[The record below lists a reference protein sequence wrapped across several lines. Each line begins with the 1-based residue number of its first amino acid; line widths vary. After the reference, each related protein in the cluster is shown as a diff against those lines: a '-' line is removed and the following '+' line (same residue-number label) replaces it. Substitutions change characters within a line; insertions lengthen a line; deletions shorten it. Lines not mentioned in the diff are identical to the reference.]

1 MSSEEQLKGF
11 QWGVCGFTCISVRLP
26 WLLSGEWT
34 GQEQERKQGAR
45 EEIHVVGHGEG
56 IN

>member
-1 MSSEEQLKGF
+1 MVLLAF
-11 QWGVCGFTCISVRLP
+11 QEDYPG
-26 WLLSGEWT
+26 LSGEWT
-34 GQEQERKQGAR
+34 GQEQEREQGAR